1 MDSPLVV
8 LVAISLA
15 IAVSLLAHRVFPAT
29 QRRPLRAFA
38 RHQHTLESNAPLL
51 DRPDGFVVRA
61 ELGAGQEVR
70 LIQSRH
76 FASGAN
82 TRLWHEVETETSGVR
97 GWLREDVL
105 APSTATHPV
114 DELILEPAEDEQP
127 LERT

>member
-1 MDSPLVV
+1 MPPCSIGPTV
-8 LVAISLA
+8 LLS
-15 IAVSLLAHRVFPAT
+15 
-29 QRRPLRAFA
+29 
-38 RHQHTLESNAPLL
+38 
-51 DRPDGFVVRA
+51 VRKSVQA
-61 ELGAGQEVR
+61 KEAR